1 MQKMRFGISLNGSKP
16 IPLEQAGNIVAI
28 CNSLQRLT
36 LANLRG
42 KLVTS
47 GNGIV
52 A

>member
-28 CNSLQRLT
+28 CNRLQRLA
-36 LANLRG
+36 LANLRREFITG
-42 KLVTS
+42 